1 MNRQEGKIIKRR
13 DAILFLVLVILGV
26 GSFILI
32 KNNLKPGNEA
42 EVYVDGSLVQTIDMT
57 RDDIYLFDRSY
68 GTNTVVVEGGE
79 IRVSEADCPDKI
91 CVNMGGV
98 SRSGETITCLPHKLV
113 IEVHNDKKND
123 YDIK

>member
-1 MNRQEGKIIKRR
+1 
-13 DAILFLVLVILGV
+13 
-26 GSFILI
+26 
-32 KNNLKPGNEA
+32 
-42 EVYVDGSLVQTIDMT
+42 MT
-57 RDDIYLFDRSY
+57 RDDIYLFDTSY

>member
-13 DAILFLVLVILGV
+13 DAILFLVLMILGA

-57 RDDIYLFDRSY
+57 RNDIYLFDTLY

-91 CVNMGGV
+91 CMNMGGV

>member
-13 DAILFLVLVILGV
+13 DAILFLVLMILGA

-32 KNNLKPGNEA
+32 KNNLKPGNES

-57 RDDIYLFDRSY
+57 RDDIYLFDTSY

-98 SRSGETITCLPHKLV
+98 SRSAETITCLPHKLV

>member
-13 DAILFLVLVILGV
+13 DAILFLVLMILGA

-42 EVYVDGSLVQTIDMT
+42 EVYVDGSLVQTIDMA
-57 RDDIYLFDRSY
+57 RDDIYLFDTSY

>member
-13 DAILFLVLVILGV
+13 DAILFLVLMILGA

-57 RDDIYLFDRSY
+57 LSLIH
-68 GTNTVVVEGGE
+68 
-79 IRVSEADCPDKI
+79 I
-91 CVNMGGV
+91 
-98 SRSGETITCLPHKLV
+98 
-113 IEVHNDKKND
+113 
-123 YDIK
+123 

>member
-1 MNRQEGKIIKRR
+1 MNRQEVKIIKRR
-13 DAILFLVLVILGV
+13 DVILFLVLVILGA

-42 EVYVDGSLVQTIDMT
+42 EVYVDGSLVQTIDMA
-57 RDDIYLFDRSY
+57 RDDIYVFDTSY

-91 CVNMGGV
+91 CVNMGSV

>member
-13 DAILFLVLVILGV
+13 DAILFLVLMILGA
-26 GSFILI
+26 GSLILI

-57 RDDIYLFDRSY
+57 RDDIYLFDTSY

-91 CVNMGGV
+91 CMNMGGV

>member
-13 DAILFLVLVILGV
+13 DAILFLVLMILGA

-57 RDDIYLFDRSY
+57 RDDIYLFDTLY

>member
-13 DAILFLVLVILGV
+13 DAILFLVLMILGA
-26 GSFILI
+26 GSLILI

-57 RDDIYLFDRSY
+57 RDDIYLFDTSY
-68 GTNTVVVEGGE
+68 GTNTVVVEDGK

>member
-1 MNRQEGKIIKRR
+1 MNRQEVKIIKKR
-13 DAILFLVLVILGV
+13 DVILFLVLVILGA

-57 RDDIYLFDRSY
+57 SDDIYVFDTSY

-79 IRVSEADCPDKI
+79 IRVSEADCTDKI

>member
-1 MNRQEGKIIKRR
+1 MNRQEVKIINKR
-13 DAILFLVLVILGV
+13 DVILFLVLVILGA

-57 RDDIYLFDRSY
+57 RDDIYGFDTSY

>member
-13 DAILFLVLVILGV
+13 DAILFLVLMILGA

-57 RDDIYLFDRSY
+57 RDDIYLFDTLY

-91 CVNMGGV
+91 CMNMGGV